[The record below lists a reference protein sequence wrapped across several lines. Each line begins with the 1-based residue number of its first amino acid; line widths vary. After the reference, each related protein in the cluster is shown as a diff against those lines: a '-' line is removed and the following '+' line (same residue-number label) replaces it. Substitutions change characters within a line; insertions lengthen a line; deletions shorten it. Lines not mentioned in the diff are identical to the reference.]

1 MANAKTIPRDASWRV
16 SLNLQLFRGFTIHLM
31 PDWTA
36 HEVVTMSTQSADLL
50 RDELKTWEK
59 NFRADHG
66 RKPGRDDIKSD
77 ASIAAKYKIF
87 NGPNG
92 RSKPVP
98 VQSEAAVVA
107 TTPRKASR
115 RFMSS
120 VQPLSER
127 PTNTTHSTPQKA
139 VPAYKSL
146 AAIALSPVR
155 EDETT
160 PAQIKCL
167 LGPTPQRDGQVLGI
181 FDMLESGTPTKGG
194 AYAAASND
202 TLVAATPSKSI
213 KSSASLDAL
222 SRTPQSSGTRRFLD
236 KFAGTP
242 LKRKRDALDVG
253 TPGTSK
259 RAFSTPAFLRRSF
272 PLAQIEEDQ
281 EELPAMLPPLPPRR
295 SLARSLSSIIRDM
308 KKSED
313 KRMEDD
319 WDVLNELEAEDR
331 GEVRRPA
338 RPEVLV
344 DDSQEMP
351 LGPDQGPE
359 ESEDDFDPAAHGA
372 LGPNGLPR
380 KVWKKKGLK
389 RTTKAHKFKP
399 VLRKPGKAAEL
410 EDVAEE
416 EVVTETQQ
424 TGAVPPAVDGDAD
437 YTDNDEAP
445 DIATMSAKPAQAK
458 PSKAAATDALQHD
471 GPVKK
476 AAKKVSA
483 SANANF
489 RKLKIKNKN
498 SKANGRGGGGR
509 FGRR

>member
-1 MANAKTIPRDASWRV
+1 
-16 SLNLQLFRGFTIHLM
+16 
-31 PDWTA
+31 
-36 HEVVTMSTQSADLL
+36 MSTQSADLL

-59 NFRADHG
+59 KFRADHG

-87 NGPNG
+87 NGLNG

-98 VQSEAAVVA
+98 VQSEAAIVA

-115 RFMSS
+115 RSMSS

-160 PAQIKCL
+160 PAHIKCL

-181 FDMLESGTPTKGG
+181 FDMLESGTPTKGS

-213 KSSASLDAL
+213 KSIASLDAL

-319 WDVLNELEAEDR
+319 WDVLNELEEEDR
-331 GEVRRPA
+331 GGVRRPA

-410 EDVAEE
+410 EDVPEE
-416 EVVTETQQ
+416 EAIAETQQ
-424 TGAVPPAVDGDAD
+424 SDAVRTAASGNAVDGDAE
-437 YTDNDEAP
+437 YTDNDELP
-445 DIATMSAKPAQAK
+445 DIATVSAKPAQAK
-458 PSKAAATDALQHD
+458 PSTAAQADAALSD
-471 GPVKK
+471 GPVTK

>member
-1 MANAKTIPRDASWRV
+1 
-16 SLNLQLFRGFTIHLM
+16 
-31 PDWTA
+31 
-36 HEVVTMSTQSADLL
+36 MSAQSADLL

-87 NGPNG
+87 NGLNG
-92 RSKPVP
+92 RSKPVQIQP
-98 VQSEAAVVA
+98 ETAVGAISPRKVSRHVSANVQPLGGRQSNTIH
-107 TTPRKASR
+107 TTPR
-115 RFMSS
+115 
-120 VQPLSER
+120 
-127 PTNTTHSTPQKA
+127 KA
-139 VPAYKSL
+139 VPAYKTL
-146 AAIALSPVR
+146 AAIALSPVQ
-155 EDETT
+155 EDQTT
-160 PAQIKCL
+160 PAHIKCL

-181 FDMLESGTPTKGG
+181 FDMLEGNTPSKSGADAGTD
-194 AYAAASND
+194 AII
-202 TLVAATPSKSI
+202 AATPSKSI
-213 KSSASLDAL
+213 KSIASLDAL

-236 KFAGTP
+236 RFAGTP
-242 LKRKRDALDVG
+242 LKRKRDTLDVG

-272 PLAQIEEDQ
+272 PLAQIEEDH
-281 EELPAMLPPLPPRR
+281 EDLPAMLPPLPPRR

-331 GEVRRPA
+331 GEVRRP
-338 RPEVLV
+338 EVLV

-359 ESEDDFDPAAHGA
+359 ESEDEFDPAAHGA

-416 EVVTETQQ
+416 EVVAETQQ
-424 TGAVPPAVDGDAD
+424 IGAAPAAVDGDAD
-437 YTDNDEAP
+437 YTDNDELP
-445 DIATMSAKPAQAK
+445 DPATISSKPAHPK
-458 PSKAAATDALQHD
+458 SSGAAAVTAPQD
-471 GPVKK
+471 GAVKK